1 MKKTKLILIGIILV
15 SISLGIFVYV
25 KQKNNNDVQI
35 RLADNKFRD
44 SLSLASTGFAV
55 DYSKMDEDTKVY
67 YYIQTS
73 SNLYTAINIIDMTSY
88 KDVKNRNALGEAIY
102 NLYLCMT
109 RDYSRREILKDNNM
123 SIIFNCLAKISN
135 EPEDEEDCKR
145 VSKLAGDLYFNNNK

>member
-1 MKKTKLILIGIILV
+1 MKKIKLILIGFILV
-15 SISLGIFVYV
+15 SISFAIFAYV

-35 RLADNKFRD
+35 RLADYKFRE
-44 SLSLASTGFAV
+44 SLSLASNGFAV
-55 DYSKMDEDTKVY
+55 DYSKMNDDTKVY

-109 RDYSRREILKDNNM
+109 HDYSRKEILKDNNM
-123 SIIFNCLAKISN
+123 SSIFNCLAKISN
-135 EPEDEEDCKR
+135 DPEDEEDCKR
-145 VSKLAGDLYFNNNK
+145 ISRLAGDLYFNNNK